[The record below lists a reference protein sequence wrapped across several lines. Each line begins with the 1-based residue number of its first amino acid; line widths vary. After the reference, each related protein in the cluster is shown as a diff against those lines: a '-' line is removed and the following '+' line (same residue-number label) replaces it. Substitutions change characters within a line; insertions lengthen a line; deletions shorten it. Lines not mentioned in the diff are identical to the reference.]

1 MHRLNKKNLCKIILC
16 ILGCMGIAVVTRRM
30 PELMRAVYDAV
41 FNEFEHISLFFV
53 LGVLFFELVVLKRWG
68 KDSKSSFLCL
78 GITIMTASLVLFR
91 GSTSFVDKLAPGQ
104 DTALI
109 VRAATNA
116 TMDEIDR
123 QKIFNEYYFEGKKL
137 VVSEQDK
144 KTKDFWLISEL
155 AVPADQMIAGPETV
169 LTEEAVRLLMSYPC
183 REYDPYCFVVDE
195 SWKTTDTIRMAVWGD
210 WHILCSEE
218 LLDNVL
224 KGGTPYVGEDWDTFE
239 MMGRP
244 VENSPHREIKQVIA
258 MALLLLIGG
267 LVSLTLWGKRY
278 PWLSLFLSLPVG
290 VAIWCACG
298 TVFIICRISY
308 NLVTM
313 LLAMALGIGVWL
325 CRKREAL
332 KGIDWQ
338 AVFNFVLL
346 SVLVAVFFAYM
357 KMSYASSD
365 SLMKCAY
372 GLRLARFGSL
382 REILGEAAPYGILE
396 PMIMSIGY
404 LIKCDAL
411 YIFYP
416 LMAICGVG
424 IMCTGMYYSH
434 GKKDNYFSFL
444 VLGAGLTFL
453 FTNFDYVL
461 STILMLAHGPVA
473 VYTLIL
479 VMVIVMER
487 RDTVPG
493 FVWIASLAAAMVLL
507 TRIEGAIYVL
517 FFLALSLGIESETL
531 KMNRVNIAV
540 AGVIVVWN
548 VYQMI
553 VIGADADPLFW
564 TPDRGFLLVAG
575 AIFLL
580 LLTWLM
586 SMRWR
591 LLDFV
596 KRHYFLIALG
606 AICLCIGALAVTTAR
621 EIASLNL
628 PYFLSHFS
636 NNERMNDRI
645 NSGAIWTYILL
656 LSPIVLH
663 GKNRLAKWSVV
674 LIWGH
679 NLLIYFICLF
689 RVDVPLHYGYFDSG
703 RRTLVQI
710 MPAAVWMLAYCAGVK
725 EEREEKQ

>member
-1 MHRLNKKNLCKIILC
+1 
-16 ILGCMGIAVVTRRM
+16 
-30 PELMRAVYDAV
+30 
-41 FNEFEHISLFFV
+41 
-53 LGVLFFELVVLKRWG
+53 
-68 KDSKSSFLCL
+68 
-78 GITIMTASLVLFR
+78 
-91 GSTSFVDKLAPGQ
+91 
-104 DTALI
+104 
-109 VRAATNA
+109 
-116 TMDEIDR
+116 
-123 QKIFNEYYFEGKKL
+123 
-137 VVSEQDK
+137 
-144 KTKDFWLISEL
+144 
-155 AVPADQMIAGPETV
+155 
-169 LTEEAVRLLMSYPC
+169 
-183 REYDPYCFVVDE
+183 
-195 SWKTTDTIRMAVWGD
+195 
-210 WHILCSEE
+210 
-218 LLDNVL
+218 
-224 KGGTPYVGEDWDTFE
+224 
-239 MMGRP
+239 
-244 VENSPHREIKQVIA
+244 

-290 VAIWCACG
+290 AAIWCACG

-346 SVLVAVFFAYM
+346 SVFVAVFFAYM

-663 GKNRLAKWSVV
+663 GKNRLAKWSVA